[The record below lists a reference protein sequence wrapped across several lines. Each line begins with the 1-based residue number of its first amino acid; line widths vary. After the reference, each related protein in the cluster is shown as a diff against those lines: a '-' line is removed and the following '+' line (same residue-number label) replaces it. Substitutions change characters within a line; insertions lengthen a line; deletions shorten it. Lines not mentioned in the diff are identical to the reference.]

1 MATKTKSTAKA
12 STAVST
18 AITSTGL
25 AIPLDKS
32 EVTSLVDKFKA
43 QLAELKKGAP
53 EAISLDIT
61 YNETN
66 IKNVTKI
73 TELLEISASVNARS
87 AAYDVEA
94 ARYNV
99 TGKVKPF
106 QVSEKT
112 AAEWNEIIKKAIFE
126 LINKKQIEKLEDAI
140 KKLSKFED
148 EQTKFQREIGGIMEG
163 AAELLS

>member
-1 MATKTKSTAKA
+1 MTTTRKT
-12 STAVST
+12 TAVAKKT
-18 AITSTGL
+18 VSTGV

-43 QLAELKKGAP
+43 QLAELKKGMP
-53 EAISLDIT
+53 EAVSLDIS
-61 YNETN
+61 YNGTN
-66 IKNVTKI
+66 IKGVEKI
-73 TELLEISASVNARS
+73 TELLEISASINARS
-87 AAYDVEA
+87 KAYDVEA

-99 TGKVKPF
+99 VGKVKPF
-106 QVSEKT
+106 MVSDKT
-112 AAEWNEIIKKAIFE
+112 AAEWVEIIEKAIFE

>member
-1 MATKTKSTAKA
+1 MTTPKKSTAVAKKTKSTK
-12 STAVST
+12 
-18 AITSTGL
+18 I

-43 QLAELKKGAP
+43 QLAELKKGMP
-53 EAISLDIT
+53 EAVSLDIS
-61 YNETN
+61 YNGTN
-66 IKNVTKI
+66 IKGVEKV
-73 TELLEISASVNARS
+73 TELLEISASINARS
-87 AAYDVEA
+87 ETYDIEA
-94 ARYNV
+94 VRYNV
-99 TGKVKPF
+99 VGKVKPF
-106 QVSEKT
+106 MISDKT
-112 AAEWNEIIKKAIFE
+112 ASEWVMIIEKAIFE

>member
-1 MATKTKSTAKA
+1 MAKSTK

-18 AITSTGL
+18 VTTSTGL
-25 AIPLDKS
+25 TVPLDKS

-43 QLAELKKGAP
+43 QLAELKKGMP
-53 EAISLDIT
+53 EAVSLDIS
-61 YNETN
+61 YNGTT
-66 IKNVTKI
+66 IKNVTKV

-94 ARYNV
+94 KRYNV
-99 TGKVKPF
+99 TGKVKAF
-106 QVSEKT
+106 MVSEKT
-112 AAEWNEIIKKAIFE
+112 APEWVEIIEKAIFE